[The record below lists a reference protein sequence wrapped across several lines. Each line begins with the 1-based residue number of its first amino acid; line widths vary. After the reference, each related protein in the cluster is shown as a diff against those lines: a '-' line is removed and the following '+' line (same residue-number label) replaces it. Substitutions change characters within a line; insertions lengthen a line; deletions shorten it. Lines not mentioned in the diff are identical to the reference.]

1 MNRTALAAVALL
13 LLPALA
19 HAEEAKTCSMF
30 PRPKPPDK
38 PGDWVEY
45 KVSGKGVPG
54 TIRMAVTGIEGA
66 GDDRAFWLEISM
78 RDERVGG
85 VVKSLLVGDPIAP
98 KKVRRVIMKTGQMPA
113 MEVPQ
118 SLIGKIEVAKNPIA
132 GTHLCSQIPG
142 QPVDTSAPDETFTV
156 GGKKIAAKVSR
167 VEKDG
172 KTYVFKHSAAVPLT
186 GLVWADFGAQI
197 VELTGYGRDAKT
209 AITEEPVPLEQMMP
223 GLIGAPPAPGSAP
236 QGPTPSQEPPK
247 PSEKK
252 PAENPA
258 DKAGK

>member
-1 MNRTALAAVALL
+1 MNRTALIATALL
-13 LLPALA
+13 LLPVLA
-19 HAEEAKTCSMF
+19 HAEEKTCSLY
-30 PRPKPPDK
+30 PRPKAPDK

-45 KVSGKGVPG
+45 RISGKGVPG
-54 TIRMAVTGIEGA
+54 TIRMAVTGIEGT
-66 GDDRAFWLEISM
+66 GEKRSFWLEISM

-98 KKVRRVIMKTGQMPA
+98 KKVRRVIMKTSQMPA

-118 SLIGKIEVAKNPIA
+118 SMIDKIEVAKNPIA
-132 GTHLCSQIPG
+132 GTQLCTQLPG
-142 QPVDTSAPDETFTV
+142 RPVDTSAPDETFTV
-156 GGKKIAAKVSR
+156 GGRKITAKVSR

-172 KTYVFKHSAAVPLT
+172 KTYIFKYSAAVPLT

-197 VELTGYGRDAKT
+197 VELTGFGRDAKT

-223 GLIGAPPAPGSAP
+223 GLLAPPAVPGVTP
-236 QGPTPSQEPPK
+236 PGPLPAQSLPKPPENK
-247 PSEKK
+247 PSER
-252 PAENPA
+252 PA